1 MKRANCLPA
10 GMRRSMV
17 GCGLIELM
25 IALVLGLLVM
35 GAAFAVFQ
43 SNQATYRAN
52 EGVNRI
58 QESARVAFE
67 LMSRDL
73 RSSGGGPCSNSSRV
87 VTTDEHSLRFQNTP
101 ILTDSATE
109 FTTISGDDASY
120 RITGSTASS
129 VTLDAR
135 DIPVARVPD
144 VFEED
149 DWLLLCNASRTALVQ
164 ITGVSGSVVSYTP
177 SFNPLDEAHVSPTTA
192 SVARL
197 RSVTWR
203 TDDND
208 RGGRS
213 LYVSRFNG
221 DQEEVAEG
229 VQSLALAYLVDG
241 ATSYTATPAAGAYIT
256 AVRINM
262 VLSGQDVDGRPLTR
276 TASNVV
282 SLRSHTP

>member
-1 MKRANCLPA
+1 MNRSAIPSNV
-10 GMRRSMV
+10 MRHRMS
-17 GCGLIELM
+17 GFGLIELM

-87 VTTDEHSLRFQNTP
+87 VTTDAESLRFQNAPVSTNS
-101 ILTDSATE
+101 TTE
-109 FTTISGDDASY
+109 LTTISGDDASY
-120 RITGSTASS
+120 RITASTAGS
-129 VTLDAR
+129 VTLDVR
-135 DIPVARVPD
+135 DIPADRVDD
-144 VFEED
+144 VFEVD
-149 DWLLLCNASRTALVQ
+149 DWLLLCNASRTGLVQ
-164 ITGVSGSVVSYTP
+164 ITDVAGSVLTYTP
-177 SFNPLDEAHVSPTTA
+177 SFNPLDEPHVSPTTA

-197 RSVTWR
+197 RSVRWFTA
-203 TDDND
+203 DNG

-213 LYVSRFNG
+213 LFVSRFG
-221 DQEEVAEG
+221 GAREEVAEG
-229 VQSLALAYLVDG
+229 VQAMGLSYLVEG
-241 ATSYTATPAAGAYIT
+241 ANSYVAAPGAGAYIT

-262 VLSGQDVDGRPLTR
+262 TLSGQDVDGRPLTR